1 MFRNNIRKKNST
13 LLQKI
18 HKTLPSTVNCR
29 LYALGFDDLVRG
41 FRRAYKWRGL
51 YWRGFTGIE
60 KSAIAVLIKIRF
72 AFIGFQL
79 SFEMSK

>member
-1 MFRNNIRKKNST
+1 ME
-13 LLQKI
+13 
-18 HKTLPSTVNCR
+18 
-29 LYALGFDDLVRG
+29 
-41 FRRAYKWRGL
+41 GL
-51 YWRGFTGIE
+51 IIIGGGFTGIE

>member
-41 FRRAYKWRGL
+41 FRRAYIGL
-51 YWRGFTGIE
+51 GFTGIE
-60 KSAIAVLIKIRF
+60 KSAIAVLIKISF
-72 AFIGFQL
+72 ACIGFQL